1 MQKRLSSLD
10 AFRGITIAGM
20 ILVNNPGSWSHV
32 YPPLLHS
39 EWNGW
44 TPTDLIFPFFLF
56 IVGVALTFSLE
67 KQLNVHDRRYVY
79 LKIARRTLILFG
91 LGLFLSGFPY
101 YNLAKIRI
109 PGVLQRIAVVY
120 CIASVITL
128 NTRVKGQAWT
138 MAGLLLLYWGLMKL
152 IPVPGHGAG
161 DLSAT
166 GNLAAFVDNKLLH
179 GHIWKETWDPEGVLS
194 TIPAVATTL
203 SGVLTGHWLRSGRDK
218 QEIAGWMF
226 VAGWIAIVVV
236 LAGAHGNFVPQTYL
250 HQDLGNAIVRVFFTL
265 LLVTNLFLAGCK
277 KGENPTSP
285 PEKKTPRLSRVA
297 GFRASRILQS
307 YPNREFPP
315 KEYWQKVAEQMS
327 GKFTETQ
334 PGGIWI
340 VGLYQ
345 SDGSVRLNFPVYGTP
360 FDHIR
365 SILDEQNE
373 AYLSYF
379 DQKGINVW
387 LQVEP
392 GLADVDTLISI
403 VLNRYKNHSSV
414 VGFGVDV
421 EWYQTSLHAGG
432 KKVSDAEAECWEQ
445 KVKAVNPDY
454 TLFLKHYSKSRM
466 PPAYRG
472 DLIFVDDSQDF
483 SYSADPFHEMINEYS
498 DWGTEFFPNKV
509 AFQYGYPNDRFW
521 WSKLSDPPGD
531 IGNALLQNISNC
543 FGLFWVDFTV
553 TEVFP
558 LD

>member
-1 MQKRLSSLD
+1 MKENQMQKRLSSLD

-226 VAGWIAIVVV
+226 VAGWIAIVV
-236 LAGAHGNFVPQTYL
+236 
-250 HQDLGNAIVRVFFTL
+250 
-265 LLVTNLFLAGCK
+265 
-277 KGENPTSP
+277 
-285 PEKKTPRLSRVA
+285 
-297 GFRASRILQS
+297 
-307 YPNREFPP
+307 
-315 KEYWQKVAEQMS
+315 
-327 GKFTETQ
+327 
-334 PGGIWI
+334 
-340 VGLYQ
+340 
-345 SDGSVRLNFPVYGTP
+345 
-360 FDHIR
+360 
-365 SILDEQNE
+365 
-373 AYLSYF
+373 
-379 DQKGINVW
+379 
-387 LQVEP
+387 
-392 GLADVDTLISI
+392 
-403 VLNRYKNHSSV
+403 
-414 VGFGVDV
+414 
-421 EWYQTSLHAGG
+421 
-432 KKVSDAEAECWEQ
+432 
-445 KVKAVNPDY
+445 
-454 TLFLKHYSKSRM
+454 
-466 PPAYRG
+466 
-472 DLIFVDDSQDF
+472 
-483 SYSADPFHEMINEYS
+483 
-498 DWGTEFFPNKV
+498 
-509 AFQYGYPNDRFW
+509 
-521 WSKLSDPPGD
+521 
-531 IGNALLQNISNC
+531 
-543 FGLFWVDFTV
+543 GLFWGI
-553 TEVFP
+553 VFP
-558 LD
+558 INKSLWTSSYVVFTSGAALQFLAFCYWLIDVKGIKKWAHFAIVYGMNAIAVFVLSGLVARILIYTKIILPDGGKLSLKGWIYQHFFLSWAEPINASLAFAVFNVLFWLGLMAILYRKRIFIKI